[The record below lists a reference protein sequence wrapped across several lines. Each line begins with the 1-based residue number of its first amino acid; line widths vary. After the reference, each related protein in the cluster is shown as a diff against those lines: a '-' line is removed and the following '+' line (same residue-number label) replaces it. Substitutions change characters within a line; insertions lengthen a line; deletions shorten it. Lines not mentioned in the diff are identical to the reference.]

1 MPFKQQKLLLK
12 DKLKNI
18 KNKTQHKQIFN
29 ILLDDINFKYS
40 TNNNGL
46 YFDINKINIDTI
58 NNINELLET
67 VEETNNNKLE
77 FTTYINYKLEKN
89 LIKLNI
95 NI

>member
-18 KNKTQHKQIFN
+18 KNKTHHKQIFN

-67 VEETNNNKLE
+67 VEETNDNKLE
-77 FTTYINYKLEKN
+77 FTTYINDKLEKN

>member
-18 KNKTQHKQIFN
+18 KNKTHHKQIFN
-29 ILLDDINFKYS
+29 ILLDGINFKYS

-46 YFDINKINIDTI
+46 YFDINKININTI

-67 VEETNNNKLE
+67 VEETNDNKLE
-77 FTTYINYKLEKN
+77 FTTYINDKLEKN

>member
-18 KNKTQHKQIFN
+18 KNKTHHKQILN
-29 ILLDDINFKYS
+29 ILLDNINFNYS

-46 YFDINKINIDTI
+46 YFDINKISIDTI

-77 FTTYINYKLEKN
+77 FTTYINDKLERN